1 MSIIEKIFWDYQ
13 ERNFR
18 VCPDLRKDRERSARM
33 REFEKSFAMSAEQA
47 ERFEQFLY
55 ETVCDYQQS
64 AFSDGFRTAF
74 DLMTEVVGC

>member
-13 ERNFR
+13 EGRFR
-18 VCPDLRKDRERSARM
+18 VEPDHSKDRDRSARM

-47 ERFEQFLY
+47 EKFEQFLY
-55 ETVCDYQQS
+55 ETVCDYQQL
-64 AFSDGFRTAF
+64 AFADGFRTAF